1 MITYSSKSLTEYL
14 GLVAAEK
21 NISET
26 ELRKN
31 ISINDFGVSRSNSLF
46 FGFLE
51 TERDFREAAKKYD
64 SVFDIKRNFIPG
76 YLGLTCEYKIS
87 ATGVK
92 FKEK

>member
-1 MITYSSKSLTEYL
+1 MTTYSSKNLTEYL

-21 NISET
+21 NISES

-31 ISINDFGVSRSNSLF
+31 ISINDFGVSRSPSLF

-51 TERDFREAAKKYD
+51 TERDFKGASRKYD
-64 SVFDIKRNFIPG
+64 AVVNIKRNIVPEFF
-76 YLGLTCEYKIS
+76 GLEYKIS

-92 FKEK
+92 FKKK

>member
-1 MITYSSKSLTEYL
+1 MTTYSQKNLIEYL
-14 GLVAAEK
+14 DSVAAEK
-21 NISET
+21 NISES

-31 ISINDFGVSRSNSLF
+31 IFINDFGVSRNNSLL

-51 TERDFREAAKKYD
+51 TERDFKEITKKYD
-64 SVFDIKRNFIPG
+64 SVVNIKRSYSFG
-76 YLGLTCEYKIS
+76 AGYKIS